1 MDHQEAIDTETVCG
15 AIMTVTVKL
24 KREPTEQDLDI
35 LTSAYVASITSG
47 LTQREAIK
55 RVYATVLQLKTPEL
69 CIFGPIWFKGQFYLD
84 AKPDDFSDSDSY
96 QTMLLAVEHA
106 NLHYALGDVETD
118 LDTFVAVSGTAY
130 QIVDNDVVVAEYSTV
145 QAAPNVF
152 RRYHV
157 YKSLSSNYGSKQ
169 LVKLMMRQR
178 AVMGL
183 Q

>member
-1 MDHQEAIDTETVCG
+1 
-15 AIMTVTVKL
+15 MTVTVKL
-24 KREPTEQDLDI
+24 KREPTEQDVGI
-35 LTSAYVASITSG
+35 LGSAYSASIAAG
-47 LTQREAIK
+47 LGEREAIK
-55 RVYATVLQLKTPEL
+55 RVYDTVLQLKTPEL

-84 AKPDDFSDSDSY
+84 AKPEDFADDDSY
-96 QTMLLAVEHA
+96 RAMLLAVENA
-106 NLHYALGDVETD
+106 NLHYATGDVETD
-118 LDTFVAVSGTAY
+118 LDTFVAVSGTSY

-157 YKSLSSNYGSKQ
+157 YKSLSSDYGSKQ
-169 LVKLMMRQR
+169 LVKLMVRQR